1 MLKRT
6 QHIIKLSYARYSR
19 KERQDI
25 PPPCRCPLT
34 GDQARGQNG
43 GGGGVRAATTR
54 LATFCLRRTPG
65 MAELERSDAE
75 RQINILHEEYRSLRD
90 EANSGG

>member
-1 MLKRT
+1 
-6 QHIIKLSYARYSR
+6 
-19 KERQDI
+19 
-25 PPPCRCPLT
+25 
-34 GDQARGQNG
+34 
-43 GGGGVRAATTR
+43 
-54 LATFCLRRTPG
+54 